1 MKRKKVLDSFALLAY
16 LKKESQYEKV
26 KTLLSSDN
34 ILLLMNEIN
43 TGETYYILA
52 RERGIEQAEYFINTI
67 LPSLPIEILPNMF
80 QDIIEAAK
88 IKAQYALAFADCF
101 VVATALKEHA
111 PIVTGDP
118 EFQKIQRLTEIEW
131 M

>member
-1 MKRKKVLDSFALLAY
+1 MLDSFALLAY

-101 VVATALKEHA
+101 VVATAVREQA